1 MKLRS
6 VKYFVHEGTK
16 SFFRNGLM
24 SLASVIIVT
33 ACLIIF
39 GIYVLFSLNLNYI
52 MEQVKE
58 QYEIAIFIDSETDS
72 EDVGD
77 IGEKIKEN
85 QYVLDAEFVSK
96 DDALKDYKK
105 QLGVQSTWLDGLEN
119 DNPLRDS
126 YQVTLSDLS
135 VYQEVVEEIE
145 KIEGVAYIRNNH
157 SVIEKIVSITGI
169 IKNISFWVMIFLAAI
184 AVFIISN
191 TIRLTVFA
199 RRKEVNIM
207 KFVGATNNFISWPFI
222 VEGMII
228 GIVGAA
234 ISLALIS
241 YGYIWFISGIGAFL
255 SNSFML
261 YKLGDIIWIVTGSLL
276 ALGIFLGAIGSA
288 VSLRK
293 HLHV

>member
-6 VKYFVHEGTK
+6 VKYFVHEGAK

-39 GIYVLFSLNLNYI
+39 GIYVLFSLNLNFI
-52 MEQVKE
+52 MDQVQE
-58 QYEIAIFIDSETDS
+58 QYEIAIFIDSETKS
-72 EDVGD
+72 SDVEK

-96 DDALKDYKK
+96 DEALKDYKA
-105 QLGVQSTWLDGLEN
+105 QLGVQSSWLDGLEN

-135 VYQEVVEEIE
+135 VYQQVVSEIE

-157 SVIEKIVSITGI
+157 SVIEKIVGLTGI
-169 IKNISFWVMIFLAAI
+169 IKNISFWVMLFLAAI

-222 VEGMII
+222 VEGVII

-241 YGYIWFISGIGAFL
+241 YGYIWFTSGFGTFL
-255 SNSFML
+255 GNSFML
-261 YKLGDIIWIVTGSLL
+261 YKLGDIFWIVTGSLL